1 MTSIDGLPH
10 HHRLQSIRAAVAADR
25 RFCGLLAGGSLL
37 HGGFDA
43 HSDLDLVLVAE
54 REAYEGVMA
63 DRRAIADA
71 FGGLLAAFTGEHV
84 GEPRLL
90 ICLYG
95 PELLHVDLKFVA
107 EDALDRLIERPVVLW
122 DRHGRLAPRL
132 DRATIAW
139 PDRDAAWFEERFWI
153 WVHYA
158 ATKIARGE
166 LLEARGMFGFIADQV
181 LGPLFRLRAGK
192 PQRGVRRLEEAL
204 PEAASAIAATLAAGD
219 RGEAKASLE
228 AAMGIYRAL
237 TADERG
243 MNMALRDAV
252 TAFVEKL

>member
-1 MTSIDGLPH
+1 MTSIGGLPH
-10 HHRLQSIRAAVAADR
+10 HHRLESVRAALLEDA

-54 REAYEGVMA
+54 REAYDSVMV
-63 DRRAIADA
+63 RRREIADA

-95 PELLHVDLKFVA
+95 PDLLHVDLKFVT
-107 EDALDRLIERPVVLW
+107 EEALDQLIERPVVLW

-132 DRATIAW
+132 DCAAVAW

-166 LLEARGMFGFIADQV
+166 LLEARGMFGFIADRV

-204 PEAASAIAATLAAGD
+204 PDAASAIATTLAGGD
-219 RGEAKASLE
+219 RAEAKASLE
-228 AAMGIYRAL
+228 AAMRLYRGL
-237 TADERG
+237 TADQRG
-243 MNMALRDAV
+243 MNRPLRDAV
-252 TAFVEKL
+252 TAFVAKL